1 MLAGGVYE
9 RTSRAAGQPLGAYR
23 RRMPERT
30 VLHELVAGH
39 AQTMFAEHAT
49 TTPGV
54 PGCRATWSASSP
66 SICGAAFS
74 RTGSPACAARRA
86 TTTSTWCSRAS
97 TCMPEL
103 SSALDAWM
111 WTEMPGT
118 EAGSLCAWK

>member
-9 RTSRAAGQPLGAYR
+9 RTSGAAGQPLGAYR

-54 PGCRATWSASSP
+54 PGCRATWSASSTKYLRCGILAHGFARVRCQACDDELYVVFSCKRRGICP
-66 SICGAAFS
+66 SC
-74 RTGSPACAARRA
+74 TARRMA
-86 TTTSTWCSRAS
+86 DPRV
-97 TCMPEL
+97 PPRPYL
-103 SSALDAWM
+103 R
-111 WTEMPGT
+111 
-118 EAGSLCAWK
+118 